1 MRTLLLAALLAST
14 SLPVL
19 AQEPTQT
26 LKIALAEDA
35 DILDPTLART
45 FVGRIV
51 FMGLCDKLFDINQ
64 KLEIIPQLATSFEY
78 ADPKTLILHIRPGV
92 TFHDGEKLDAA
103 AVKYSLERHATMAGS
118 TRKAE
123 LSAMDHVDVVDPLT
137 VKVSLKAPS
146 APFISQLA
154 DRAGM
159 IVSPKAAEA
168 AGKDFG
174 LHPVCAGPFKFAER
188 VAQDHITLDR
198 FPGYWDAANI
208 HFARVTY
215 QIMVNSAAKF
225 ANLQAG
231 AVDIAERLAATDVPA
246 AKANSKIKVDI
257 IPSLGYQAMEF
268 NISRKDGAK
277 TETGQSALVRKAL
290 ELSIDRK
297 ALVDVVYNGIHTPVA
312 QGVPASSPFYAKDIA
327 VPGRDIA
334 KAKALLAQAGVKL
347 PVPVTLT
354 VSTNPDQQQ
363 SGEVIQSM
371 AAEAGFD
378 VKVRATEFTALL
390 AQEDSGEFQAA
401 LEGWSGRVDPDGDVY
416 TFLHT
421 GAPLNNWQYS
431 NKDVDTWLDAARVTN
446 DQAERRA
453 LYAKVF
459 TKAHEELP
467 LMYLYTT
474 SWVTALSTKITGFQP
489 VADGMIRLQGLALAK

>member
-1 MRTLLLAALLAST
+1 MRPLLLAALLAST
-14 SLPVL
+14 SLPAL

-26 LKIALAEDA
+26 LRIALAEDA

-51 FMGLCDKLFDINQ
+51 FMGLCDKLFDINE
-64 KLEIIPQLATSFEY
+64 KLAILPQLATGY
-78 ADPKTLILHIRPGV
+78 DYTDQKTLILHIRDGV

-137 VKVSLKAPS
+137 VKIVLKSPS

-168 AGKDFG
+168 AGKEFG
-174 LHPVCAGPFKFAER
+174 LRPVCAGPFKFTER

-198 FPGYWDAANI
+198 YPGYWDAANV

-215 QIMVNSAAKF
+215 QIMVNSTAKF

-246 AKANSKIKVDI
+246 AKANPKIKVNI
-257 IPSLGYQAMEF
+257 IPSLGFQAMNF
-268 NISRKDGAK
+268 NISRKDGGKSA
-277 TETGQSALVRKAL
+277 TGQSALVRKAL
-290 ELSIDRK
+290 ELSIDRQ
-297 ALVDVVYNGIHTPVA
+297 ALVDVVYNGIHTPVS
-312 QGVPASSPFYAKDIA
+312 QGVPASSPYHAPEIT
-327 VPGRDIA
+327 VPGRDVA
-334 KAKALLAQAGVKL
+334 KAKALLAQAGVKT

-363 SGEVIQSM
+363 SAEVIQSM
-371 AAEAGFD
+371 AAEAGFE
-378 VKVRATEFTALL
+378 VKVQATEFTSLL
-390 AQEDSGEFQAA
+390 SQEDAGDFQAN
-401 LEGWSGRVDPDGDVY
+401 LEGWSGRVDPDGDLY
-416 TFLHT
+416 SFLQT

-431 NKDVDTWLDAARVTN
+431 NKDVDTWLNAARATTDV
-446 DQAERRA
+446 AERRA
-453 LYAKVF
+453 LYGKVAAKV
-459 TKAHEELP
+459 HDDLP
-467 LMYLYTT
+467 IMYLYTT
-474 SWVTALSTKITGFQP
+474 SWVTAVSSKLTGFQP
-489 VADGMIRLQGLALAK
+489 VADGMIRIKGMTLAK